1 MALRGL
7 FPSQGTNTGF
17 PVARLEAWGPRPFPS
32 GRRAGR
38 NQGTSSWMGASFGP
52 SDSPL
57 SHGVPGAPRL
67 PARHWARRAASSHN
81 AGSRPRGWRGRVAM
95 TTATVARARARCP
108 PPRPPPPV
116 AERTTTPAPGCGKG
130 PGQPPD
136 VGAGLGRW
144 LQSLAPGSGC
154 GGGGGRGAR
163 RAGAPPG
170 AWGAEPR
177 GAEAARARGGL
188 RRPLGTT
195 FPSAAARW
203 AARRTQSKRN
213 CCGT

>member
-108 PPRPPPPV
+108 PPDPPLQWLSAPPPPP
-116 AERTTTPAPGCGKG
+116 PA
-130 PGQPPD
+130 
-136 VGAGLGRW
+136 V
-144 LQSLAPGSGC
+144 
-154 GGGGGRGAR
+154 GRG
-163 RAGAPPG
+163 RASLLTSV
-170 AWGAEPR
+170 R
-177 GAEAARARGGL
+177 GSEDGCRA
-188 RRPLGTT
+188 
-195 FPSAAARW
+195 
-203 AARRTQSKRN
+203 
-213 CCGT
+213 